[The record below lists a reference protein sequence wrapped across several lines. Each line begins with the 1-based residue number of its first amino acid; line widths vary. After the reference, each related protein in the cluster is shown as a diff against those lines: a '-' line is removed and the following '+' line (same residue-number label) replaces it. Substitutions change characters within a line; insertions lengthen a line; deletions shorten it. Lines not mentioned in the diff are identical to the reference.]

1 MNTTIDLYKIRSG
14 VYGLCV
20 ADALGVPAEFMSREA
35 LAQHPVT
42 EMRTG
47 THHQPKGTWS
57 DDSSMAL
64 ALLYSLFQSKGLN
77 YSDIMGRFKAWY
89 RYGEYSP
96 WGECFDIGGT
106 CEQAIRNSYHHIS
119 ACFCGGDKLH
129 DNGNGSLMR
138 ILPLVYEL
146 YPKYGSDLTASTEAM
161 EMIHN
166 VSGLTHRHPIAQ
178 SACGIYLNI
187 ASRLLDGMPLE
198 PAIYEGVSFSL
209 NWYSTQERF
218 AKHMN
223 VWDRISNLDLFRKE
237 SEFDLKSGG
246 YVVET
251 LEATLWG
258 LLNTDSYCASVE
270 KVISFGHDTDTTG
283 AVTGGLAGLAYG
295 YASIPQSWLD
305 DLVRKD
311 MIDSGCDGMYKYIS
325 RLGDGDSI

>member
-1 MNTTIDLYKIRSG
+1 MNTIIDLYKIQSG
-14 VYGLCV
+14 IYGLCV

-35 LAQHPVT
+35 LAQDPVT

-64 ALLYSLFQSKGLN
+64 ALLYSLFNSEGID
-77 YSDIMGRFKAWY
+77 YRDIMKRFKWWY
-89 RYGEYSP
+89 KDGVYSP
-96 WGECFDIGGT
+96 WNECFDIGET
-106 CEQAIRNSYHHIS
+106 CERAIRNSYHHIVP
-119 ACFCGGDKLH
+119 CLCGGDRLH

-146 YPKYGSDLTASTEAM
+146 YPKYGCDLTISTEAM

-187 ASRLLDGMPLE
+187 ASRLLAGKPLE
-198 PAIYEGVSFSL
+198 SAIYEGVSRGLS
-209 NWYSTQERF
+209 WYSTQERF
-218 AKHMN
+218 AIHMN
-223 VWDRISNLDLFRKE
+223 VWDRISDLDLFRKE
-237 SEFDLKSGG
+237 SEYDLKSGG

-258 LLNTDSYCASVE
+258 LLNTDSYRASVE
-270 KVISFGHDTDTTG
+270 KVISFGHDTDTTA

-295 YASIPQSWLD
+295 YDSIPQSWLN

-311 MIDSGCDGMYKYIS
+311 IIDSGCDGMYQYIS
-325 RLGDGDSI
+325 QTE